1 MHRPGI
7 RHSARNDN
15 QTKLHDSVTRD
26 FLVQVAGF
34 LTVFGRT
41 AVSTQL
47 RRTHEVLDIFKLLIA
62 DGRGSDG
69 LRAGD
74 ICTRLR
80 EMGRPIDTWQVRGEL
95 SNLEANGSIVV
106 DSHTGAWFLVDPTD
120 TEAPL
125 KDTA

>member
-1 MHRPGI
+1 MRQSRI

-15 QTKLHDSVTRD
+15 QTNFHDSVTHD
-26 FLVQVAGF
+26 FLVQIARF
-34 LTVFGRT
+34 LAVFGRI
-41 AVSTQL
+41 AVSTEL
-47 RRTHEVLDIFKLLIA
+47 RRTHVVLDIFKLLIA

-80 EMGRPIDTWQVRGEL
+80 EMGLPMETWQVRGEL

-106 DSHTGAWFLVDPTD
+106 DSRTGAWFLVEPTD

>member
-1 MHRPGI
+1 MRQSRI

-15 QTKLHDSVTRD
+15 QTNFHDSVTHD
-26 FLVQVAGF
+26 FLVQIARF
-34 LTVFGRT
+34 LAVFGRI
-41 AVSTQL
+41 AVSTEL
-47 RRTHEVLDIFKLLIA
+47 RRTHVVLDIFKLLIA

-80 EMGRPIDTWQVRGEL
+80 EMGLPMDTWQVRGEL

-106 DSHTGAWFLVDPTD
+106 DSRTGAWFLVEPTD

>member
-1 MHRPGI
+1 M
-7 RHSARNDN
+7 
-15 QTKLHDSVTRD
+15 
-26 FLVQVAGF
+26 
-34 LTVFGRT
+34 
-41 AVSTQL
+41 STEL
-47 RRTHEVLDIFKLLIA
+47 RRTHVVLDIFKSLIA
-62 DGRGSDG
+62 DGAGSDG

-80 EMGRPIDTWQVRGEL
+80 EMGRPMDTWEVRGEL

-106 DSHTGAWFLVDPTD
+106 DSRTGGWFLAEPTD